1 MKARVLGVAAG
12 GSLLVTAAAG
22 RTAQSVTNDVLA
34 AVAQS
39 WASDVLPVPDVAS
52 SAPSL
57 SSAQGTIALPSVA
70 WTGSSVSNEG
80 GVACT
85 DCSITAELSL
95 TYDVS
100 IANNAV
106 QYLSVVLTSTGQY
119 TLQFGASDMN
129 TTTSVHPHT
138 THLATLPQGSVKAEF
153 GGRTVDISVSTNVDL
168 VSLTAAVQDDASD
181 FSGRV
186 EAAITCR
193 SGFVYTPQS
202 GLQLLADETSTY
214 SDEQVQSSKSSPGF
228 AAHIA
233 LAFSH
238 QVDIADFASLA
249 FKVEAAMQAFS
260 APGTDVV
267 SGADFFYN
275 QAFLCLFDGDC
286 PYDEVCVSS
295 GECISY
301 QREAGSK

>member
-1 MKARVLGVAAG
+1 MLALLSLAG
-12 GSLLVTAAAG
+12 GPLSVTAAAA

-34 AVAQS
+34 AVAQA
-39 WASDVLPVPDVAS
+39 WASDVLVLPSVAS

-57 SSAQGTIALPSVA
+57 SSAQGTVALPSQA
-70 WTGSSVSNEG
+70 WTGSG
-80 GVACT
+80 GSENGVVCT
-85 DCSITAELSL
+85 DCSIAADLSL

-106 QYLSVVLTSTGQY
+106 QYLSVVVTSTGQY
-119 TLQFGASDMN
+119 TLQFGASDIN
-129 TTTSVHPHT
+129 STSVHH
-138 THLATLPQGSVKAEF
+138 HVARLATLPESAVTAQFA
-153 GGRTVDISVSTNVDL
+153 GRTVQISVATNVDL
-168 VSLTAAVQDDASD
+168 VSLTAAVQEDNAPD

-193 SGFVYTPQS
+193 TGFVYTPQT
-202 GLQLLADETSTY
+202 GLQLLADESSTY
-214 SDEQVQSSKSSPGF
+214 ADEQFQTAKSSQGY
-228 AAHIA
+228 AVHIA

-238 QVDIADFASLA
+238 RVDIADFASLA
-249 FKVEAAMQAFS
+249 FKVEPAVQAFS
-260 APGTDVV
+260 APGADVV
-267 SGADFFYN
+267 SGADFFYD

-301 QREAGSK
+301 QREAGSR